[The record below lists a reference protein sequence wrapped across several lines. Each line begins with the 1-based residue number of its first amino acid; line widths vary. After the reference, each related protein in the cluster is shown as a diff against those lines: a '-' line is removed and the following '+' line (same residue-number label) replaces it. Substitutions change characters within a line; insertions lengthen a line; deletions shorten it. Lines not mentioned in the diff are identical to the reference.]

1 MDPSSS
7 SSSSAPSPLLQAID
21 ALYHASDDAS
31 RKAACAWLEGW
42 QTSPQAWREA
52 DALLHDATR
61 PMEAHY
67 LAAQT
72 LRTKVQHDVEELPSE
87 ALPSLRDSLAGLLL
101 AFGRGAP
108 PVRTQLSLALA
119 SLAAALPASEWR
131 PSPSLSSSLGGGV
144 GNGVGAGGGGGGGGS
159 VMTVG
164 PVPWLAE
171 RLGVPLL
178 PSSPSSSPSSS
189 SANASSADSGLP
201 AMLEFLTVLPQEA
214 EAPRPSLPP
223 ARRRA
228 FAAEAAASVPAAL
241 AALENA
247 AAGPHGE
254 AHGEA
259 ILEAFAAW
267 LRLAPPGSGGG
278 GAGGSAGR
286 GLGNGTPLPAHTHA
300 QSVTAAALASSP
312 LVAATLRA
320 LGDSEAF
327 GAAVDA
333 VMELVAKCCSGG
345 VGPNGGGGG
354 GFSGVP
360 DPAAAPLVSVLL
372 PAIMGLRPRFVVASR
387 RAAAAFEGLGDDVDD
402 GGESRE
408 KRCGSEAAGGSPRGA
423 GASAAADFDDDGD
436 AAAGMARLFAEVGE
450 AFVEAIA
457 ASDAGDSGARAPLE
471 ALLEVAEHP
480 DERVAGSGLVFWHR
494 LAKCVTSR
502 GGGDG
507 TGGRGDSSPSS
518 SSAVASFTPAFERL
532 VAAVR
537 CRASWP
543 SARAVS
549 RWRAD
554 DRADFRRARAAAA
567 DALEDAATVLGGRRT
582 LELLSAPLAEVAAAV
597 AGGRAGPE
605 CWRTAEAAL
614 FCVRAVSR
622 VVVST
627 PSARGESNG
636 NGSGGYSPSFSSSGS
651 LIPLRDPLLSS
662 LLSSLPSLPK
672 RPPPPPSSTSAKDLD
687 GGGQEEEFGR
697 LQATAALLV
706 ASYSSWLSA
715 SVDAEEAAGVSAA
728 SENSVPPPAAATER
742 SLLQMLVDALS
753 VREAVPAAASALCRV
768 AAAAGRRA
776 AIYAVPLADLHLR
789 ALAEGRA
796 KHGGSEE
803 GGRAGR
809 KPPSAA
815 ATNGGGSDTGG
826 ENSSSSSLENLGEV
840 EVQLITEAAVI
851 ATCALGP
858 AAAPQ
863 AVERL
868 SQPLERALAAELSAS
883 AAADQQQQQL
893 LAQGGAAAGGA
904 ATAASSAAKQH
915 RSNALMLADRL
926 TALLR
931 ACTDAS
937 AAAAALARVWPL
949 AEAGMASAASLAA
962 AAESAA
968 AAAAAAS
975 SSAAA
980 AESNVQRVTA
990 PSTSSTGDP
999 TLKAAS
1005 AAAEKWCRLVK
1016 HAVKSARYA
1025 AAPLLPALA
1034 ASLPRWFAATK
1045 ASSFLYVSSELVK
1058 TFGGACREGGV
1069 SSEEERQIAAAV
1081 VVLLSSVLP
1090 AAVAAVPDEA
1100 AARERPD
1107 LADDVFLL
1115 SARALAY
1122 APAATL
1128 APPLSAGGALLDVAA
1143 RGLLLQHRDACCSAM
1158 HLVERACSPAT
1169 LQGAGEA
1176 GRRAAAEALLPRA
1189 AGLARLLLAGALGAL
1204 PRQRVRDA
1212 ADALATLL
1220 RAGGRAAAEPVAE
1233 ALLRRVPDGAAP
1245 AADRARAAQA
1255 AEAVA
1260 GVPSSSSS
1268 SAASSSSS
1276 SLSAAANEWD
1286 SALADLAETTRRSAR
1301 ARDAALAAL
1310 L

>member
-7 SSSSAPSPLLQAID
+7 SSSDSPLLQAIA
-21 ALYHASDDAS
+21 ALYHAPDDAS
-31 RKAACAWLEGW
+31 RKAAGAWLEAW

-52 DALLHDATR
+52 DALLHDASK

-72 LRTKVQHDVEELPSE
+72 LRTKVQHDVEELPAE

-108 PVRTQLSLALA
+108 PVRTQLSLSLA
-119 SLAAALPASEWR
+119 SLAAALPAAEWR
-131 PSPSLSSSLGGGV
+131 PSSSSGV
-144 GNGVGAGGGGGGGGS
+144 GGGGS

-171 RLGVPLL
+171 RLGVPL
-178 PSSPSSSPSSS
+178 PSPSSAASVND
-189 SANASSADSGLP
+189 AASSDAGLP

-214 EAPRPSLPP
+214 EAPRPALPP

-247 AAGPHGE
+247 ARGPHGE

-267 LRLAPPGSGGG
+267 LRLSGGG
-278 GAGGSAGR
+278 GGGGGAEG
-286 GLGNGTPLPAHTHA
+286 GGQMP
-300 QSVTAAALASSP
+300 SVTAAALASSP

-333 VMELVAKCCSGG
+333 AMELVATCCASSSSSSSVPHGAA
-345 VGPNGGGGG
+345 NKS
-354 GFSGVP
+354 FSGTP
-360 DPAAAPLVSVLL
+360 DPAAAPLVSLLL
-372 PAIMGLRPRFVVASR
+372 PAIMSLRPRFVVASR
-387 RAAAAFEGLGDDVDD
+387 RAAAAFEGLDDDD
-402 GGESRE
+402 DDDERGQNGKKYGG
-408 KRCGSEAAGGSPRGA
+408 GEAAGGSPRGA
-423 GASAAADFDDDGD
+423 GASAAAAADFDDDSD

-457 ASDAGDSGARAPLE
+457 GSDPGDSAARGPVE

-494 LAKCVTSR
+494 LARCVV
-502 GGGDG
+502 
-507 TGGRGDSSPSS
+507 DSNERANPASIASS
-518 SSAVASFTPAFERL
+518 SFAPAFERL
-532 VAAVR
+532 VCAVR
-537 CRASWP
+537 SRASWP
-543 SARAVS
+543 PARAVS
-549 RWRAD
+549 RWRSD
-554 DRADFRRARAAAA
+554 DRADFRRSRAAAA

-582 LELLSAPLAEVAAAV
+582 LELLASPLAEVAAAV
-597 AGGRAGPE
+597 AGGKATPG

-614 FCVRAVSR
+614 FCVRAVARAVATSESR
-622 VVVST
+622 KD
-627 PSARGESNG
+627 NG
-636 NGSGGYSPSFSSSGS
+636 NGSNGYSSSASSSS
-651 LIPLRDPLLSS
+651 SIPPRDPLLSS

-672 RPPPPPSSTSAKDLD
+672 RPAKAAANSSSSREDEE
-687 GGGQEEEFGR
+687 GEEEELGR
-697 LQATAALLV
+697 LQATAASLV

-715 SVDAEEAAGVSAA
+715 SIDAEEAAGVDGMGNA
-728 SENSVPPPAAATER
+728 VPPPAAAIER

-753 VREAVPAAASALCRV
+753 LREAAPAAASALVRV
-768 AAAAGRRA
+768 VTAAGRRA
-776 AIYAVPLADLHLR
+776 GTFASPLADLHLR
-789 ALAEGRA
+789 VLAEGRA
-796 KHGGSEE
+796 RAREE
-803 GGRAGR
+803 GGGR
-809 KPPSAA
+809 KPGRGSA
-815 ATNGGGSDTGG
+815 NGGESD
-826 ENSSSSSLENLGEV
+826 SSSLENLSEV

-851 ATCALGP
+851 TACALGP
-858 AAAPQ
+858 AAASE

-868 SQPLERALAAELSAS
+868 SQPLERALASELSSS
-883 AAADQQQQQL
+883 AAAEQQQQQL
-893 LAQGGAAAGGA
+893 LLAAQGGPASAAAA
-904 ATAASSAAKQH
+904 AASSAASRQH
-915 RSNALMLADRL
+915 RSNALMLAERL

-931 ACTDAS
+931 ACTDPK
-937 AAAAALARVWPL
+937 AAASALARSWPL

-968 AAAAAAS
+968 AAS

-980 AESNVQRVTA
+980 ADNNGSA
-990 PSTSSTGDP
+990 PSAPSSSPNDP
-999 TLKAAS
+999 TLKEAS

-1016 HAVKSARYA
+1016 HGLKSARHS

-1058 TFGGACREGGV
+1058 TFGGACRAVDEGNAA
-1069 SSEEERQIAAAV
+1069 SEEERQIAAAV
-1081 VVLLSSVLP
+1081 VALLSSVLP

-1115 SARALAY
+1115 SARALCY
-1122 APAATL
+1122 APSATL
-1128 APPLSAGGALLDVAA
+1128 GPPLSAGGALLDVAA

-1158 HLVERACSPAT
+1158 HLVERACLPST

-1176 GRRAAAEALLPRA
+1176 GRRAAAEALLPRC

-1212 ADALATLL
+1212 ADALAVLL

-1233 ALLRRVPDGAAP
+1233 ALLRRVPDSAAP
-1245 AADRARAAQA
+1245 VGDRARAAQA

-1260 GVPSSSSS
+1260 GESSSSSS
-1268 SAASSSSS
+1268 SAA
-1276 SLSAAANEWD
+1276 AIEWD
-1286 SALADLAETTRRSAR
+1286 AALADLAETTRRSAR
-1301 ARDAALAAL
+1301 ARDAAVAAL

>member
-1 MDPSSS
+1 MA
-7 SSSSAPSPLLQAID
+7 SSSSADSPLLQAIA
-21 ALYHASDDAS
+21 ALYHAPDDAS
-31 RKAACAWLEGW
+31 RKAAGAWLERW

-52 DALLHDATR
+52 DALLHDAAR

-72 LRTKVQHDVEELPSE
+72 LRTKVQHDVEELPRE

-119 SLAAALPASEWR
+119 SLAAALPAAEWR
-131 PSPSLSSSLGGGV
+131 PSAASVASAAAAAAGSGL
-144 GNGVGAGGGGGGGGS
+144 GGGGGLGAGS
-159 VMTVG
+159 VMAAG

-178 PSSPSSSPSSS
+178 PS
-189 SANASSADSGLP
+189 AAAALDAAASDAGLP

-214 EAPRPSLPP
+214 ESPRPALPP

-241 AALENA
+241 AALESA

-267 LRLAPPGSGGG
+267 LRLSSVGGGGG
-278 GAGGSAGR
+278 GAEGGREGGGGGVAA
-286 GLGNGTPLPAHTHA
+286 LPAPLRA
-300 QSVTAAALASSP
+300 APSVTAAALSSSP

-333 VMELVAKCCSGG
+333 AAELVAKCCAPSSL
-345 VGPNGGGGG
+345 PGGGGS
-354 GFSGVP
+354 FSGTP
-360 DPAAAPLVSVLL
+360 DPAAAPLVSLLL
-372 PAIMGLRPRFVVASR
+372 PAIMGLRPRFAVASR
-387 RAAAAFEGLGDDVDD
+387 RAAAAFEGLEDDD
-402 GGESRE
+402 GGGGGGGDEYA
-408 KRCGSEAAGGSPRGA
+408 KKNKHGSGGEAAGGSPRGA
-423 GASAAADFDDDGD
+423 GASAAAAADLDDDSD

-457 ASDAGDSGARAPLE
+457 ASDPGDAAARAPVE

-494 LAKCVTSR
+494 LARCLEEGGE
-502 GGGDG
+502 GGGLSNG
-507 TGGRGDSSPSS
+507 NPSAAARASSF
-518 SSAVASFTPAFERL
+518 APAFERL
-532 VAAVR
+532 VCAVR
-537 CRASWP
+537 SRASWP
-543 SARAVS
+543 PARVVAH
-549 RWRAD
+549 WRPD
-554 DRADFRRARAAAA
+554 DRADFRRSRAAAA

-582 LELLSAPLAEVAAAV
+582 LELLATPLAGVAAAV
-597 AGGRAGPE
+597 AGGSPSPG

-622 VVVST
+622 AVAS
-627 PSARGESNG
+627 RSNG
-636 NGSGGYSPSFSSSGS
+636 GGGGENGDGSNGDHPSCSSSF
-651 LIPLRDPLLSS
+651 IPPRDPLLSS

-672 RPPPPPSSTSAKDLD
+672 RPAAKGTAASSPSPSDPAAEA
-687 GGGQEEEFGR
+687 GEQEELGR
-697 LQATAALLV
+697 LQATAASLV

-715 SVDAEEAAGVSAA
+715 SIDAEEAAAAAGAGASGGVGVAQGSA
-728 SENSVPPPAAATER
+728 PLPAAAAAVER
-742 SLLQMLVDALS
+742 ALLQMLVDALS
-753 VREAVPAAASALCRV
+753 LHEAAPAAAAALVRV
-768 AAAAGRRA
+768 VCAAGRRA
-776 AIYAVPLADLHLR
+776 GVYAAPLADLNLR
-789 ALAEGRA
+789 ALAEGGA
-796 KHGGSEE
+796 KASGGGGGE
-803 GGRAGR
+803 GG
-809 KPPSAA
+809 
-815 ATNGGGSDTGG
+815 GGGRRSGG
-826 ENSSSSSLENLGEV
+826 DSSASSSLGNLGET

-851 ATCALGP
+851 AACALGP
-858 AAAPQ
+858 AGAPE

-868 SQPLERALAAELSAS
+868 SQPLERALAAELSSS
-883 AAADQQQQQL
+883 AAAEQQQQQL
-893 LAQGGAAAGGA
+893 LVAQGGGAAAA
-904 ATAASSAAKQH
+904 AAAAASAARQH
-915 RSNALMLADRL
+915 RSNALLLSERL

-931 ACTDAS
+931 ACADAR
-937 AAAAALARVWPL
+937 AAAAALARAWPL

-968 AAAAAAS
+968 AAAAS

-980 AESNVQRVTA
+980 ADTNGNAAVPPPTYY
-990 PSTSSTGDP
+990 PSDP
-999 TLKAAS
+999 TLKEAS

-1016 HAVKSARYA
+1016 HGLKSARHA

-1058 TFGGACREGGV
+1058 TFGGACRAVIEG
-1069 SSEEERQIAAAV
+1069 SSDNGAAPATEEDRRVAAAV
-1081 VVLLSSVLP
+1081 VALLSAVLP
-1090 AAVAAVPDEA
+1090 AAVAALPDEA
-1100 AARERPD
+1100 TARDRPD

-1115 SARALAY
+1115 SARALSY
-1122 APAATL
+1122 APSATL
-1128 APPLSAGGALLDVAA
+1128 GPPLSAGGALLDVAS

-1158 HLVERACSPAT
+1158 HLVERACLPST
-1169 LQGAGEA
+1169 LRGAGEA

-1189 AGLARLLLAGALGAL
+1189 GGLARLLLAGALGAL

-1212 ADALATLL
+1212 ADALAVLL
-1220 RAGGRAAAEPVAE
+1220 RAAGRAAAEPVAE
-1233 ALLRRVPDGAAP
+1233 ALLRRVPDVAAP
-1245 AADRARAAQA
+1245 VADRARAAQA

-1260 GVPSSSSS
+1260 WDPGASSSSSSSS
-1268 SAASSSSS
+1268 SAA
-1276 SLSAAANEWD
+1276 ANEWD
-1286 SALADLAETTRRSAR
+1286 AALADLAETTRRSAR
-1301 ARDAALAAL
+1301 ARDAAVAAL